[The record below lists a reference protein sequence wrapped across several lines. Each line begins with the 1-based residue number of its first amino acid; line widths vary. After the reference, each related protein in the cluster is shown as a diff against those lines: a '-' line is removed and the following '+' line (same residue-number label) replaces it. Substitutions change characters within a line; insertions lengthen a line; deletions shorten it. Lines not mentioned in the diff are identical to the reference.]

1 MHERVQVYNKTHST
15 EKQQQ
20 QQQTRMTTETDT
32 EIGIH
37 NKLETACN
45 TFTMVRTPSLSFTNP
60 HHSAHAQPNAA
71 WFVFSFSPS
80 PTSVFAG
87 LTVASTSFLVLDRA
101 TLAATTVSCT
111 AGHALVELA
120 AVGTAYAAGATA
132 GRTVRAA
139 GNTAVCLGGATLQQA
154 SPVSSV
160 IMATTLGLATVIVV
174 STVEAATTH
183 ALALLRGAHAAAR
196 RLPAIARATIHATPE
211 IAEKFRR
218 IALNAS
224 KTNTTSNANTT
235 NTTKTNKNTETNDWE
250 LVEDE

>member
-1 MHERVQVYNKTHST
+1 
-15 EKQQQ
+15 
-20 QQQTRMTTETDT
+20 MTTETET

-45 TFTMVRTPSLSFTNP
+45 TFTMVRTPSVSFTNP
-60 HHSAHAQPNAA
+60 NHSAHAQPNAA

-87 LTVASTSFLVLDRA
+87 LTVASTSFLVLDRV
-101 TLAATTVSCT
+101 TLAATTMSCT

-120 AVGTAYAAGATA
+120 AAGTAYAAGTTA

-160 IMATTLGLATVIVV
+160 IMAATLGLATVLVV

-183 ALALLRGAHAAAR
+183 AAALLRGAHAAAK

-218 IALNAS
+218 IALNANTKNKTS
-224 KTNTTSNANTT
+224 KANA
-235 NTTKTNKNTETNDWE
+235 TKTNKNTETNDWE
-250 LVEDE
+250 LVGIEDE